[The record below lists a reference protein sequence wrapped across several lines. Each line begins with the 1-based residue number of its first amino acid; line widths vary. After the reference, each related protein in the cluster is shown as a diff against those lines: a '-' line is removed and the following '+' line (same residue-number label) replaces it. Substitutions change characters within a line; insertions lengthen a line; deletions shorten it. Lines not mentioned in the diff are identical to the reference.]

1 MGENNVMRKWKL
13 KNAALYLLFGV
24 NCASAAKN
32 GIDWLFGIAAALTAI
47 VLFLDIREVMT
58 HGRKE

>member
-1 MGENNVMRKWKL
+1 MRKWKL

-47 VLFLDIREVMT
+47 VLVLDIREVMT